1 MSNVEELFQRIKKC
15 EMERTLYVHIVEKEL
30 CVL

>member
-1 MSNVEELFQRIKKC
+1 MSNVEELFQRKC
-15 EMERTLYVHIVEKEL
+15 EMERRLYVHIVEKEL